1 MFSEVKT
8 LLKLYY
14 VIPGSSATAERSF
27 SVMRRIKNYL
37 RTTMT
42 SQRLNSVMLLHVHR
56 ELVDALDMNAV
67 VNDFVAGSSNRKE
80 IFG

>member
-1 MFSEVKT
+1 M
-8 LLKLYY
+8 
-14 VIPGSSATAERSF
+14 
-27 SVMRRIKNYL
+27 M
-37 RTTMT
+37 M
-42 SQRLNSVMLLHVHR
+42 MMMMMMMMHVHR